1 MPPAVGLWLSGITK
15 RISRGNDM
23 HKLNRAKLL
32 LGAPLLALL
41 VTATQTA
48 QAGVLEKVKANG
60 VVRCGVAGDK
70 PGFSLIDDH
79 GRWTGMDV
87 DLCRAVAAAVLG
99 DADKVE
105 YLATTAKNRFTALAS
120 GEIDILSRAAS
131 WTAERVA
138 NLGVDFTTVWFY
150 DGQGFMTHAADGIKK
165 LTDLDG
171 ATFCLS
177 PGTTSEQNLEDY
189 FSQRGLTYKTV
200 VIEKS
205 PELYAAFQRGRC
217 NAISND
223 LSGLAARLAL
233 MNNPQDYALLP
244 EVISKEPLGAF
255 VAQGDTTWRNIVT
268 WTAYALMTAEELG
281 VTSDNVDQ
289 LHAQKDAPTDIG
301 RLLGTEGN
309 IGKSFGVDN
318 DWAYRA
324 IKQVGNYAQIYDRS
338 LGQQTTLN
346 FPRGLNRSWK
356 DQGLLYAPPIR

>member
-1 MPPAVGLWLSGITK
+1 
-15 RISRGNDM
+15 M

-32 LGAPLLALL
+32 LGAPFVALL
-41 VTATQTA
+41 IAGAHTA
-48 QAGVLEKVKANG
+48 QAGVLEKVKAQG
-60 VVRCGVAGDK
+60 SVRCGVAGDK

-189 FSQRGLTYKTV
+189 FGQRGLTYKTV

-233 MNNPQDYALLP
+233 MSKPQDYALLP

-281 VTSDNVDQ
+281 VNSDNVDQ
-289 LHAQKDAPTDIG
+289 MRAQKDAPTDIG
-301 RLLGTEGN
+301 RLLGTEGT
-309 IGKSFGVDN
+309 IGKSFGLDS

-338 LGQQTTLN
+338 LGQETALN

>member
-1 MPPAVGLWLSGITK
+1 
-15 RISRGNDM
+15 M
-23 HKLNRAKLL
+23 HKLNKVKLL

-41 VTATQTA
+41 VTSAQVA
-48 QAGVLEKVKANG
+48 QAGVLEKVKAHG
-60 VVRCGVAGDK
+60 SVRCGVAGDK
-70 PGFSLIDDH
+70 PGFSLIDDK

-105 YLATTAKNRFTALAS
+105 YLTTTAKNRFTALAS

-189 FSQRGLTYKTV
+189 FGRRGLTYKTV

-223 LSGLAARLAL
+223 SSGLAARLAL
-233 MNNPQDYALLP
+233 MNNPQDYVLLP
-244 EVISKEPLGAF
+244 EVISKGPLAPLSPK
-255 VAQGDTTWRNIVT
+255 VT
-268 WTAYALMTAEELG
+268 
-281 VTSDNVDQ
+281 
-289 LHAQKDAPTDIG
+289 
-301 RLLGTEGN
+301 
-309 IGKSFGVDN
+309 
-318 DWAYRA
+318 
-324 IKQVGNYAQIYDRS
+324 
-338 LGQQTTLN
+338 
-346 FPRGLNRSWK
+346 PRGAIL
-356 DQGLLYAPPIR
+356 

>member
-1 MPPAVGLWLSGITK
+1 
-15 RISRGNDM
+15 M
-23 HKLNRAKLL
+23 HKLNKVKV
-32 LGAPLLALL
+32 LLATSALAL
-41 VTATQTA
+41 TLAGTAE
-48 QAGVLEKVKANG
+48 AGVLDKVKAHG
-60 VVRCGVAGDK
+60 AVRCGVASDK
-70 PGFSLIDDH
+70 PGFSLIDDKGH
-79 GRWTGMDV
+79 WAGMDV

-99 DADKVE
+99 DANKVE

-120 GEIDILSRAAS
+120 GEIDILSRATS
-131 WTAERVA
+131 WTADRIA
-138 NLGVDFTTVWFY
+138 SLGVDFTTVWFY
-150 DGQGFMTHAADGIKK
+150 DGQGFMTHAKDGIKQ

-205 PELYAAFQRGRC
+205 PELFAAFQHGRC

-223 LSGLAARLAL
+223 LSGLASRLTQ
-233 MNNPQDYALLP
+233 MSNPKDYALLP

-281 VTSDNVDQ
+281 VTSNNVDE
-289 LHAQKDAPTDIG
+289 LRGKKEAPADIA
-301 RLLGTEGN
+301 RLLGSQGTVGEA
-309 IGKSFGVDN
+309 FGLDN
-318 DWAYRA
+318 QWAYRA
-324 IKQVGNYAQIYDRS
+324 IKQVGNYAQIYDRN
-338 LGQQTTLN
+338 LGQQTALN

>member
-1 MPPAVGLWLSGITK
+1 
-15 RISRGNDM
+15 M

-41 VTATQTA
+41 LTGAQAA
-48 QAGVLEKVKANG
+48 QAGVLDKVKAHG
-60 VVRCGVAGDK
+60 SVRCGVAGDK
-70 PGFSLIDDH
+70 PGFSLIDDK

-105 YLATTAKNRFTALAS
+105 YLTTTAKNRFTALAS

-131 WTAERVA
+131 WTAERIA

-150 DGQGFMTHAADGIKK
+150 DGQGFMTHAADGIEK

-189 FSQRGLTYKTV
+189 FGRRGLTYKTV

-223 LSGLAARLAL
+223 SSGLAARLAL
-233 MNNPQDYALLP
+233 MNNPKDYALLP

-255 VAQGDTTWRNIVT
+255 VAQGDTVWRNIVT
-268 WTAYALMTAEELG
+268 WTAYALMTGEELG
-281 VTSDNVDQ
+281 VTSDNVDE
-289 LHAQKDAPTDIG
+289 LRGNKSASTDIA
-301 RLLGTEGN
+301 RLLGTEGT
-309 IGKSFGVDN
+309 IGKSFGLDS

-324 IKQVGNYAQIYDRS
+324 LKQVGNYAQIYDRN
-338 LGQQTTLN
+338 LGQQTALN
-346 FPRGLNRSWK
+346 IPRGLNRSWK
-356 DQGLLYAPPIR
+356 DNGLMYAPPIR

>member
-1 MPPAVGLWLSGITK
+1 
-15 RISRGNDM
+15 M
-23 HKLNRAKLL
+23 HKLNRVKLL
-32 LGAPLLALL
+32 LGAPLVALL
-41 VTATQTA
+41 VVSGQAA
-48 QAGVLEKVKANG
+48 QAGVLEKVKAHG
-60 VVRCGVAGDK
+60 SVRCGVAGDK
-70 PGFSLIDDH
+70 PGFSLIDDK

-105 YLATTAKNRFTALAS
+105 YLTTTAKNRFTALAS

-150 DGQGFMTHAADGIKK
+150 DGQGFMTHTADGIKK

-189 FSQRGLTYKTV
+189 FGRRGLTYKTV

-223 LSGLAARLAL
+223 SSGLAARLAL

-268 WTAYALMTAEELG
+268 WTAYALMTGEELG
-281 VTSDNVDQ
+281 VTSDNVDE
-289 LHAQKDAPTDIG
+289 LRGNKTASTDIA
-301 RLLGTEGN
+301 RLLGTEGT
-309 IGKSFGVDN
+309 IGKSSGLDS

-324 IKQVGNYAQIYDRS
+324 IKQVGNYAQIYDRN
-338 LGQQTTLN
+338 LGQQTALN
-346 FPRGLNRSWK
+346 IPRGLNRSWK
-356 DQGLLYAPPIR
+356 DHGLMYAPPIR